1 MIRKLKWRVE
11 NMQDK
16 ELYVIAVMRYKET
29 NPNLTDEELFPLDWN
44 LNNNYHLKI
53 EIISEAIRNCVLI
66 KETDLYKNSF
76 AHRCKVLKNNLRN
89 E

>member
-1 MIRKLKWRVE
+1 
-11 NMQDK
+11 MQDK
-16 ELYVIAVMRYKET
+16 ELYVIAVMRYKEI
-29 NPNLTDEELFPLDWN
+29 NPDLTDEELFPFDWN

-53 EIISEAIRNCVLI
+53 EIIAEAIKNGVLI

-76 AHRCKVLKNNLRN
+76 AGRCKVLKS